1 MCLDVFPPEN
11 VQLWAVASF
20 SETALLVVQAQALEM
35 TVWVW
40 FLTLHSLAVSLGKF
54 FPGLLH
60 FFICM
65 L

>member
-1 MCLDVFPPEN
+1 MYLDVFPPETI
-11 VQLWAVASF
+11 QLWAMASS

-54 FPGLLH
+54 FLGLLH
-60 FFICM
+60 FLSCT